1 MKETSAWVAPMET
14 LPVSLSPIAAMQKK
28 HFGAVLEPH
37 ALVGAHAASFL
48 AGGAVCRLSG
58 AAQGAFDAGS
68 AIATNDAGLADLPL
82 RILY

>member
-28 HFGAVLEPH
+28 HFGAVLNPTRWWGRMPR
-37 ALVGAHAASFL
+37 LFL
-48 AGGAVCRLSG
+48 AGGAVCRLPG
-58 AAQGAFDAGS
+58 AAQGAFDPGS
-68 AIATNDAGLADLPL
+68 AIATNDAGLAGLPL

>member
-1 MKETSAWVAPMET
+1 MKEISAGLRPWKPFPSALAPSPPCRKT
-14 LPVSLSPIAAMQKK
+14 LRR
-28 HFGAVLEPH
+28 GAEPH
-37 ALVGAHAASFL
+37 SLVGAYAASFL

-58 AAQGAFDAGS
+58 AAQGAFDPGS